1 MKLVTFTH
9 KQRTRLGIVT
19 DNSIVDLAQDAPDLP
34 TSMLEFLRAGS
45 SAMDAAR
52 VALDNAGPCIPIA
65 QVHLEAP
72 VPRPGKFL
80 AIGLN
85 YADHVAETGLKPPAV
100 QIWFNKQITCVN
112 PPFDSIELPLVST
125 MLDYEGELGIV
136 VGKTCRHVPADR
148 AHEVIAGYTIVND
161 VSVRDWQLR
170 SATFQIGKSFDTHGP
185 FGPYLVTPDEIPDPH
200 NLELRTW
207 VNGEL
212 RQHSNTRNL
221 IFNCYEQI
229 AHLSTAFTLEPGDV
243 LATGTPA
250 GVGMSMQP
258 ACYLKEGD
266 VVRIEIE
273 GLGAIENTVVKEKG
287 GTVIT

>member
-9 KQRTRLGIVT
+9 QGWTRLGVVT
-19 DNSIVDLAQDAPDLP
+19 DNSIVDLGSDAPQLP
-34 TSMLEFLRAGS
+34 DSMIEFLRAGAP
-45 SAMDAAR
+45 AMEAAR
-52 VALDNAGPCIPIA
+52 VALENAGPCIPLA

-85 YADHVAETGLKPPAV
+85 YADHVAEAGLQPPPV
-100 QIWFNKQITCVN
+100 QIWFNKQTTCVN
-112 PPFDSIELPLVST
+112 APFDPIDLPVASS
-125 MLDYEGELGIV
+125 MLDYEGELGIII
-136 VGKTCRHVPADR
+136 GKTCRHVPVNR

-185 FGPYLVTPDEIPDPH
+185 FGPYLVTPDEIEDPH
-200 NLELRTW
+200 NLALRTW

-212 RQHSNTRNL
+212 RQHSNTKHL
-221 IFNCYEQI
+221 IFNCFEQI
-229 AHLSTAFTLEPGDV
+229 AHLTTAFTLEPGDI

-250 GVGMSMQP
+250 GVGMSMKP
-258 ACYLKEGD
+258 PRYLVDGD

-273 GLGAIENTVVKEKG
+273 GLGGIENRVVKENG
-287 GTVIT
+287 QTVIR

>member
-9 KQRTRLGIVT
+9 DGQTRLGIVT

-34 TSMLEFLRAGS
+34 HSMLEFLYAGE
-45 SAMDAAR
+45 SAMIAAR
-52 VALDNAGPCIPIA
+52 TALENAGPCLPIA
-65 QVHLEAP
+65 RVHLEAP

-85 YADHVAETGLKPPAV
+85 YADHVAETGLEPPSV

-112 PPFDSIELPLVST
+112 APFDPIELPIVSS
-125 MLDYEGELGIV
+125 MLDYEGELGIII
-136 VGKTCRHVPADR
+136 GKTCRHVPVDR

-170 SATFQIGKSFDTHGP
+170 SATFQIGKSFNTHGP
-185 FGPYLVTPDEIPDPH
+185 FGPYLVTPDEIKDPH
-200 NLELRTW
+200 NLDLKTW

-212 RQHSNTRNL
+212 RQHSNTKNL
-221 IFNCYEQI
+221 IYNCFEQI

-258 ACYLKEGD
+258 PCYLKEGD
-266 VVRIEIE
+266 VVRVEIE
-273 GLGAIENTVVKEKG
+273 GLGAIENKVVKEKG
-287 GTVIT
+287 GTVIS